1 MKKKFLTAFSIVF
14 VLAFAAAVF
23 AFNQSTKSV
32 EAVIAA
38 AATTTVSTDAK
49 SSDCPLKNKNAQMTA
64 ENHSTESC
72 CDKADCC
79 CKSGSCPMKSSGEKM
94 AADCCADCCGGSC
107 PMKNKQVETSAVQ
120 PKDASCHHDKIAG
133 S

>member
-1 MKKKFLTAFSIVF
+1 MKRKFLTTFSIVF

-23 AFNQSTKSV
+23 AFNQSTNSV

-38 AATTTVSTDAK
+38 AATTVSIDEK
-49 SSDCPLKNKNAQMTA
+49 SNDCPLKNKNAQMTA
-64 ENHSTESC
+64 ENHSTGSC
-72 CDKADCC
+72 CDNADCC
-79 CKSGSCPMKSSGEKM
+79 CKSGACPMKASGEKS
-94 AADCCADCCGGSC
+94 AADCCANCCGDSC

-120 PKDASCHHDKIAG
+120 TKDASCPHNRTAG